1 MSVLKVECI
10 GHLGKD
16 ATVNTVSGKNV
27 INFTVAH
34 TESYKKADGTK
45 VENTTWLSC
54 SYWNDSTAVAQYLK
68 KGTLVYIEGLPAPRI
83 YDGKQGAAIDF
94 AVKVFKITLL
104 AQPKDAN
111 AQSATV
117 SAPAAGGAYVPPAA
131 TGNGAYVPLDEPID
145 GLPF

>member
-34 TESYKKADGTK
+34 TESYKKQDGTK
-45 VENTTWLSC
+45 VDNTTWLSC

-68 KGTLVYIEGLPAPRI
+68 KGTLVYVEGLPAPKI

-104 AQPKDAN
+104 AQPKE
-111 AQSATV
+111 SAATA
-117 SAPAAGGAYVPPAA
+117 SAPAAGGAYVPPVV
-131 TGNGAYVPLDEPID
+131 GEPID
-145 GLPF
+145 DLPF